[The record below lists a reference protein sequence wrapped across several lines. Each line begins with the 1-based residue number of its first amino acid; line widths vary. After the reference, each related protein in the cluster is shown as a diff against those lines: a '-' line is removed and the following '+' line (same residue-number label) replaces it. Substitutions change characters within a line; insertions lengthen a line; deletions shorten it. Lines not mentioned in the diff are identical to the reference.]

1 MKIIKI
7 PKPIQLLRYKHP
19 SHLSIKTH
27 KPLKIRTTFNTKSIL
42 PPLLQSKPTLYSN
55 HKYSSINLC
64 TSLQHNKQ
72 LHITSSHKIKLPSLN
87 SSLSPDNKHQPCF
100 SNDTPRKA
108 TIHSTIQPKKLISTP
123 RQIHSITLAGL
134 DRNNCPK
141 QNQDNS
147 IILKNVFNNSQYDII
162 CVLDGHGTYGHLVS
176 EFLKKEIETY
186 FVNNYIFQDKL
197 SNNILSKLIGDNF
210 SFLKTFNTY
219 LQHQLINTSN
229 INIEF
234 SGSTCIL
241 LFIINNCIII
251 SNTGD
256 SRAIIV
262 SQSFKGNA
270 FVTQMSVDHKPNLP
284 KEKERIIKEKGEVF
298 REEQDEPYRVWCKG
312 KDYPGIAMSR
322 SLGDAVAK
330 TIGVCYEPEIML
342 RNIHRDNMYIIVA
355 SDGLWDVLSNQQV
368 EEIVTPFYHKNDCE
382 GACEELL
389 NVTKKKYENEFENGR
404 DDITIII
411 YFFQKKMFKYTY
423 KNSVSLTTN
432 QSYNKLL

>member
-7 PKPIQLLRYKHP
+7 PKQIQLRYKHP

-27 KPLKIRTTFNTKSIL
+27 KPLKISTAFNTKSIL
-42 PPLLQSKPTLYSN
+42 PPLKPQPTLYSN

-64 TSLQHNKQ
+64 TSLKHNKH
-72 LHITSSHKIKLPSLN
+72 LLITSSHKIKLPSLN
-87 SSLSPDNKHQPCF
+87 YSLSPDTKQPCF
-100 SNDTPRKA
+100 SNETSRK
-108 TIHSTIQPKKLISTP
+108 STINSTVQPKKLISTP

-134 DRNNCPK
+134 DRGGFPK
-141 QNQDNS
+141 QNQDSS

-162 CVLDGHGTYGHLVS
+162 CVLDGHGMYGHLVS

-186 FVNNYIFQDKL
+186 FENSYIFQNKL
-197 SNNILSKLIGDNF
+197 SNNILAKMVNENF

-219 LQHQLINTSN
+219 LQNQLIHASN

-241 LFIINNCIII
+241 LFIINNCIIM

-262 SQSFKGNA
+262 SKSFKGNA
-270 FVTQMSVDHKPNLP
+270 FVTQMSTDHKPDLP
-284 KEKERIIKEKGEVF
+284 REKERIVKAKGEVF
-298 REEQDEPYRVWCKG
+298 RESQGEPYRVWCKG

-330 TIGVCYEPEIML
+330 GIGVCCEPEIML
-342 RNIHRDNMYIIVA
+342 RNINRDNMYIVVA
-355 SDGLWDVLSNQQV
+355 SDGLWDVLGNQQV

-389 NVTKKKYENEFENGR
+389 RATKEKYENEFENGR

-411 YFFQKKMFKYTY
+411 YFFQKKLFKYTY
-423 KNSVSLTTN
+423 KNSISLTTN

>member
-7 PKPIQLLRYKHP
+7 PKQIQLRYKHP

-27 KPLKIRTTFNTKSIL
+27 KPLKISTTFNTKSLL
-42 PPLLQSKPTLYSN
+42 PPLKPKPTLYSN

-64 TSLQHNKQ
+64 TSLKHNKHF
-72 LHITSSHKIKLPSLN
+72 LITSSHKIKLPSLN
-87 SSLSPDNKHQPCF
+87 CSQSPDNKQQPCF

-108 TIHSTIQPKKLISTP
+108 TIHATIQPKKLISTP

-134 DRNNCPK
+134 DRNNFPK

-147 IILKNVFNNSQYDII
+147 IILKNVFNNSQYDMI
-162 CVLDGHGTYGHLVS
+162 CVLDGHGMYGHLVS
-176 EFLKKEIETY
+176 EFLKKEIEIY
-186 FVNNYIFQDKL
+186 FQNGYIFQNKL
-197 SNNILSKLIGDNF
+197 ANNILTKLVSENF

-219 LQHQLINTSN
+219 LQNQLIHTSG

-270 FVTQMSVDHKPNLP
+270 YVTQMSIDHKPDLP
-284 KEKERIIKEKGEVF
+284 KEKERIIKAKGEVF
-298 REEQDEPYRVWCKG
+298 RECQGEPYRVWCKG

-330 TIGVCYEPEIML
+330 EIGVCYEPEIML
-342 RNIHRDNMYIIVA
+342 RNINRDNIYIVVA

-382 GACEELL
+382 GACDELL
-389 NVTKKKYENEFENGR
+389 RVAKMKYENEFENGR

-411 YFFQKKMFKYTY
+411 YFLQKKMFKYTTY